1 MDKIYLDNC
10 LRTGRLLKKRLHSCA
25 GLCKLCI
32 LLVLVVQDFSGRA
45 DLQGSYKVRSP
56 AEHSQRHNASSKR
69 NRTWLEVRLA
79 ANGMRFKT
87 GAAALSTC

>member
-45 DLQGSYKVRSP
+45 DLQGSYKVSHQLITAKDITPP
-56 AEHSQRHNASSKR
+56 ANATVPGWK
-69 NRTWLEVRLA
+69 
-79 ANGMRFKT
+79 
-87 GAAALSTC
+87 

>member
-10 LRTGRLLKKRLHSCA
+10 LRTGSLLNKRLLSCA

-32 LLVLVVQDFSGRA
+32 LLVLVVQDLSGRA
-45 DLQGSYKVRSP
+45 DLQGSDKVRSP
-56 AEHSQRHNASSKR
+56 ADHSQRQNAYSKR
-69 NRTWLEVRLA
+69 NRTWLEVRFA

-87 GAAALSTC
+87 GAAAFSIC

>member
-1 MDKIYLDNC
+1 VDKIYLDNC

-32 LLVLVVQDFSGRA
+32 LLVLVVQDLSGRA

-56 AEHSQRHNASSKR
+56 ADHSQRQNASSKR

-87 GAAALSTC
+87 GAAALGIC